1 MDDERSAFQE
11 ELVRLAVVEGIGPD
25 YAESY
30 YRMLFEIATGLASRT
45 EKLLIVGIAGSQGSG
60 KSTLAKLL
68 ATVLER
74 VYEKN
79 SLVLSVD
86 DFYLTREERRAL
98 GRDVHPMLST
108 RGAPGTHDIALMQ
121 SVIDDLK
128 TGKNTEVPHFDKAE
142 DDRGGFTPVV
152 SQELSLLIIEGWCWG
167 AMPAEGDELDHPV
180 NALEQE
186 DDEDGRWR
194 RYVDRQLAYGGYQE
208 VFAEAHTCLF
218 LSVPNMEAVV
228 RWRWQQEQRLAEAR
242 SDGTKIMTEP
252 EVRRFIMYYERITRR
267 MLEKMPKRANMTFYL
282 DDQHRIGPPPR
293 S

>member
-11 ELVRLAVVEGIGPD
+11 EFIRLAIVEGIGPD

-30 YRMLFEIATGLASRT
+30 YRMLFEIATGLASSN
-45 EKLLIVGIAGSQGSG
+45 EKLLIVGVAGSQGSG

-79 SLVLSVD
+79 SLVMSVD
-86 DFYLTREERRAL
+86 DFYLTREQRQTLAA
-98 GRDVHPMLST
+98 DVHPMLAT
-108 RGAPGTHDIALMQ
+108 RGVPGTHDVALMQ
-121 SVIDDLK
+121 KVIDDLK
-128 TGKNTEVPHFDKAE
+128 NGRNTEVPHFDKAE

-152 SQELSLLIIEGWCWG
+152 SQDLSILIFEGWCWG
-167 AMPAEGDELDHPV
+167 AMPAEAGELDEPI
-180 NALEQE
+180 NDLEREE
-186 DDEDGRWR
+186 DADGRWR
-194 RYVDRQLAYGGYQE
+194 RYVDEQLSVGGYQE

-218 LSVPNMEAVV
+218 LSVPDMEAVV
-228 RWRWQQEQRLAEAR
+228 RWRWQQEQRLAER
-242 SDGTKIMTEP
+242 NTVGSRIMSEP

-267 MLEKMPKRANMTFYL
+267 MLSKMPASANMTLYL

-293 S
+293 R

>member
-11 ELVRLAVVEGIGPD
+11 EFIRLAVVEGIGPD

-30 YRMLFEIATGLASRT
+30 YSMLFEIATGLASRA

-79 SLVLSVD
+79 SLVMSVD
-86 DFYLTREERRAL
+86 DFYLTREQREEM

-108 RGAPGTHDIALMQ
+108 RGVPGTHDTKLMR

-128 TGKNTEVPHFDKAE
+128 AGENTEVPHFDKAE
-142 DDRGGFTPVV
+142 DDRGGYTPVV
-152 SQELSLLIIEGWCWG
+152 SRDLSLLIIEGWCWG
-167 AMPAEGDELDHPV
+167 AMPAASDELDHPV
-180 NALEQE
+180 NDLEKEE
-186 DDEDGRWR
+186 DPDGRWR
-194 RYVDRQLAYGGYQE
+194 HYVNEQLAHGGYQE
-208 VFAEAHTCLF
+208 IFDEAHTCLF
-218 LSVPNMEAVV
+218 LSVPDLEAVV
-228 RWRWQQEQRLAEAR
+228 RWRWQQEQRLAETR
-242 SDGTKIMTEP
+242 SDGSRIMTESQ
-252 EVRRFIMYYERITRR
+252 VRRFIMHYERITRR
-267 MLEKMPKRANMTFYL
+267 MLERMPERANITLYL

-293 S
+293 K

>member
-79 SLVLSVD
+79 SLVMSVD

-108 RGAPGTHDIALMQ
+108 RGVPGTHDIALMQ

-152 SQELSLLIIEGWCWG
+152 SRELSLLIIEGWCWG

-194 RYVDRQLAYGGYQE
+194 RYVDRQLTHGGYQE

-293 S
+293 